1 MVSPTLGRMNFC
13 YISVLVLAIS
23 RCYGDVYLHNPRGS
37 NNRLNERSAQRR
49 NANRLFDSQ
58 NNNRGGYNVGDK
70 TDKAATSAKDQY
82 NMKFFQSGPKSG
94 PRSGGKSF
102 LTFEWTN
109 QHGSGGNDINPHKMN
124 SNVVLQYMCQPLADK
139 PDDNTKRNGIN
150 TNTPKFTAT
159 KKKDAEKRNEYQS
172 RKNAD
177 NDNNRGLHESWE
189 WYDKCRRRE
198 RNGGLFT
205 ADQKLAGKESIYTRQ
220 NPTGTRR
227 GYECPEERDYYP
239 YWHPTEWKDI
249 AVLTSD
255 TSQCEY
261 YKKHS
266 FNVEPKGECVEYYL
280 APDEKLRKQWSK
292 HNNEKDC
299 TENGGKWMMF
309 TNYLEDITSVQYN
322 NQDKCKNAGHVW
334 GIPLGSDKPRCL
346 VKLDAPHCGQ
356 APWTRDNHLGN
367 TPDGVTP
374 NFTWTIPRFPSG
386 LAQLCVFRIR
396 YNIST
401 SDYDGWNTNATYNNK
416 LIQQNPAVDIGA
428 TSPLK
433 LALNTAQYGRTF
445 QDRSHII
452 QLSPRFTEAVPLDKN
467 IYNLNIRGKRGN
479 IVQVYPAVEY
489 DFVPN
494 KLNIK
499 KETDVVHIQWTGSNS
514 HNNNSPAGD
523 GQAGDAGEGK
533 SGSDRNNI
541 VETGNSLDNYPLPF
555 EMSKMFQGA
564 TAVWSSLELKDPK
577 PEDIAVSLA
586 SAGYYTCL
594 RSKMCA
600 AESVETKNTK
610 MDALLNNAPASFG
623 GIMLKFS
630 NKGCFYYMCSRN
642 NNFSNR
648 SQKGVLCI
656 S

>member
-1 MVSPTLGRMNFC
+1 M
-13 YISVLVLAIS
+13 
-23 RCYGDVYLHNPRGS
+23 HNPRGS
-37 NNRLNERSAQRR
+37 NDRLNERSAQRR

-82 NMKFFQSGPKSG
+82 NMKLLQSGPQSK
-94 PRSGGKSF
+94 GKSF

-124 SNVVLQYMCQPLADK
+124 TDVVLQYMCQLVPGQDK
-139 PDDNTKRNGIN
+139 PDGDVDTIRNGIN

-159 KKKDAEKRNEYQS
+159 NKKDAEKLSEYKS
-172 RKNAD
+172 RKKANMD
-177 NDNNRGLHESWE
+177 KTRGLHESWE

-255 TSQCEY
+255 PSWCEY

-266 FNVEPKGECVEYYL
+266 FNVEPKGECVEYYPAL
-280 APDEKLRKQWSK
+280 NDTVRKHWSRY
-292 HNNEKDC
+292 NNEKDC
-299 TENGGKWMMF
+299 TENRGKWMMF
-309 TNYLEDITSVQYN
+309 TNYLEKTKDSALQYN
-322 NQDKCKNAGHVW
+322 NPDECKNAGFVW
-334 GIPLGSDKPRCL
+334 GIPHGFEKPECL
-346 VKLDAPHCGQ
+346 VKLDPPYCGQ

-367 TPDGVTP
+367 TPDGVAP
-374 NFTWTIPRFPSG
+374 NFTWTIPHFRSG
-386 LAQLCVFRIR
+386 HAQLCVFRIR

-452 QLSPRFTEAVPLDKN
+452 QLSSRITEGVPLDKN

-489 DFVPN
+489 DFVPS
-494 KLNIK
+494 KLNIR

-541 VETGNSLDNYPLPF
+541 VEISNSLDNYPLPF
-555 EMSKMFQGA
+555 EKSKMFQGA
-564 TAVWSSLELKDPK
+564 TAVWSSLKLKDPK

-594 RSKMCA
+594 RSKTCP
-600 AESVETKNTK
+600 AESVETKKAK
-610 MDALLNNAPASFG
+610 MDSLLNNAPASFG

-630 NKGCFYYMCSRN
+630 NKGCFFYMCSRN

>member
-1 MVSPTLGRMNFC
+1 MNALN
-13 YISVLVLAIS
+13 IAVLALLLCCCHADI
-23 RCYGDVYLHNPRGS
+23 YMHNPRGS
-37 NNRLNERSAQRR
+37 NDRLNERSAQRK

-70 TDKAATSAKDQY
+70 TNKAATSAKDQY
-82 NMKFFQSGPKSG
+82 NMNFFQSGTK
-94 PRSGGKSF
+94 GKSF
-102 LTFEWTN
+102 VTFEWTN
-109 QHGSGGNDINPHKMN
+109 QHGSGGNDVTNPHKMN
-124 SNVVLQYMCQPLADK
+124 SDVVLQYMCQWVPGQNK
-139 PDDNTKRNGIN
+139 PNGDVDTLRNGEN

-159 KKKDAEKRNEYQS
+159 NKKDAESEADYKK
-172 RKNAD
+172 RKNGNMDTA
-177 NDNNRGLHESWE
+177 RGLHESWE
-189 WYDKCRRRE
+189 WYDKCKRRE
-198 RNGGLFT
+198 RNNGLFT

-255 TSQCEY
+255 TSRCEY

-266 FNVEPKGECVEYYL
+266 FNVEAKGECVQYY
-280 APDEKLRKQWSK
+280 PGGKVRKHWSK
-292 HNNEKDC
+292 YNNAKDC
-299 TENGGKWMMF
+299 TENGGKWMIF
-309 TNYLEDITSVQYN
+309 TNFLEKMPSQYN
-322 NQDKCKNAGHVW
+322 NEKSCQKAGSRFTW
-334 GIPLGSDKPRCL
+334 GIPHGSDKPQCL
-346 VKLDAPHCGQ
+346 VKLEEPYCGQ

-374 NFTWTIPRFPSG
+374 NFTWTIPAFPSG
-386 LAQLCVFRIR
+386 QAQLCVFRIR

-401 SDYDGWNTNATYNNK
+401 DDYDGWSTNATSNNK
-416 LIQQNPAVDIGA
+416 LIQQNPAIDIGA

-433 LALNTAQYGRTF
+433 LAINTAQYGRTF

-452 QLSPRFTEAVPLDKN
+452 RLSQRLTDGVPLDKN
-467 IYNLNIRGKRGN
+467 IYNLNVRGKRGN

-494 KLNIK
+494 KLNIR

-533 SGSDRNNI
+533 SGTDRNNL
-541 VETGNSLDNYPLPF
+541 VETGNLLDNYPLPF
-555 EMSKMFQGA
+555 EMSKLFQGA
-564 TAVWSSLELKDPK
+564 IAVWTSLELKNPK
-577 PEDIAVSLA
+577 PEDMAVSLA

-594 RSKMCA
+594 KKSKTCD
-600 AESVETKNTK
+600 AESVEAKKTK
-610 MDALLNNAPASFG
+610 MDYLLNNAPASFG

-648 SQKGVLCI
+648 SQKGLICI
-656 S
+656 K